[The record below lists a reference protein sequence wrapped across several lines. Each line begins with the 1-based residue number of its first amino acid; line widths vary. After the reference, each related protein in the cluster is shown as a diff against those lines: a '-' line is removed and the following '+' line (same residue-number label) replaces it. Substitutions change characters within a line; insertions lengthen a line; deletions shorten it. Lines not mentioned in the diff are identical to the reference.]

1 MHYIMDEEGEKAI
14 AELLTR
20 FPPDIPS
27 FPSVLGI
34 QRSAIST
41 TKVIP
46 MLQAMLQAPENFNEW
61 LCDNIGIKD
70 SYSRGMVLNP
80 RWKKYRGDNKCQLV
94 SRIHESKFAQKIEH
108 PNGPNRIYHNEDR
121 LRSKQGLMLDSKH
134 GWWFPKHL
142 EGRPDKLYWILK
154 LYPTEERADGGGDDD
169 WRMWKIILL
178 WHETGIG
185 TSTLEDLEN
194 HQAWVV
200 WIEGDES
207 CGGRNDGRSSVFHVE
222 KAGPFA
228 WRSIR
233 NNQLKPEA
241 MAEISKENSVITYA
255 GAFDLLSSGKN
266 QDYGLLN
273 WRW

>member
-27 FPSVLGI
+27 VY
-34 QRSAIST
+34 RSAIST

-46 MLQAMLQAPENFNEW
+46 MLQAMLQAPEMFNEW
-61 LCDNIGIKD
+61 LCDNIGIRD
-70 SYSRGMVLNP
+70 SYSRG
-80 RWKKYRGDNKCQLV
+80 WKKYRGDNQCQLV
-94 SRIHESKFAQKIEH
+94 SRIHESMFAQKIEH

-121 LRSKQGLMLDSKH
+121 LRSEQGLMLDSKH

-142 EGRPDKLYWILK
+142 ESRPDKLYWILK
-154 LYPTEERADGGGDDD
+154 LYPHEKQADRV
-169 WRMWKIILL
+169 WQIILL
-178 WHETGIG
+178 WHETGRG

-200 WIEGDES
+200 RIEGDES
-207 CGGRNDGRSSVFHVE
+207 CGGTNDGSLSVFHVE
-222 KAGPFA
+222 KASPFA

-233 NNQLKPEA
+233 NNQLNPEA
-241 MAEISKENSVITYA
+241 MANDGDNSSVITYA
-255 GAFDLLSSGKN
+255 GAFDLLSVGKN

-273 WRW
+273 WAW